1 MLNLSILN
9 WYSHPSY
16 NVLQPIRHVS
26 ILFQGKVLRN
36 FVCFVFHVSL
46 YVALTVKSINSP
58 PYPLFLYI
66 IFASESNLNIFSSVI
81 QVNNGLLRYCFSVCN
96 LPSCMPCLSTCLFH
110 KKLWNDTLLIAF
122 PFGFLRRKPC
132 SLSFVWLSKPQ
143 SCTLWFKRWVTSG
156 EN

>member
-81 QVNNGLLRYCFSVCN
+81 QVINGLLQYWFSVCN

-110 KKLWNDTLLIAF
+110 KKLWNDTTLD
-122 PFGFLRRKPC
+122 
-132 SLSFVWLSKPQ
+132 WLS
-143 SCTLWFKRWVTSG
+143 LWFPSEKTFLSMICLTCQTTKLHSLA
-156 EN
+156 

>member
-110 KKLWNDTLLIAF
+110 KKLWNDTTLD
-122 PFGFLRRKPC
+122 
-132 SLSFVWLSKPQ
+132 WLS
-143 SCTLWFKRWVTSG
+143 LWFPSEKTFLSMICLTCQTTKLHSLI
-156 EN
+156 